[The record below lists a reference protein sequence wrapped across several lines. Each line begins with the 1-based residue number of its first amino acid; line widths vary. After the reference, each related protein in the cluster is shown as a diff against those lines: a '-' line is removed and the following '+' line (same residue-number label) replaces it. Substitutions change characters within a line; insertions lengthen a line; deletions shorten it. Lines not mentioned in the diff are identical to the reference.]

1 MRSAMNSMICVI
13 VLMAPSL
20 YAGTPHTVCGRVFN
34 SDGSVP
40 IDSSVSFTA
49 FIESRP
55 KDPVTQDTTGCGY
68 ANGCWQVNVGNFS
81 TDWGVGDALNVIFV
95 SSQGE
100 DGSTAHKLTVEDPEP
115 VSDVILAPSQ
125 TTPTPVETPEATA
138 TSAMTPTMTVT
149 PSPTNT
155 PTETPTMPPEPT
167 ECPFILDVRVNFQ
180 PETASVPDGYNEDCG
195 REYPEGSKA
204 DGNDLEYGW
213 VVIDTF
219 GSKASI
225 PTVALM
231 LLPRLEPDMIF
242 AMHPGFT
249 RGGEDRAVSKDGE
262 TTRQSVIYALLTPF
276 RFAGSRNMQGA
287 IQNRGRAK

>member
-1 MRSAMNSMICVI
+1 
-13 VLMAPSL
+13 
-20 YAGTPHTVCGRVFN
+20 
-34 SDGSVP
+34 
-40 IDSSVSFTA
+40 
-49 FIESRP
+49 
-55 KDPVTQDTTGCGY
+55 
-68 ANGCWQVNVGNFS
+68 
-81 TDWGVGDALNVIFV
+81 
-95 SSQGE
+95 
-100 DGSTAHKLTVEDPEP
+100 
-115 VSDVILAPSQ
+115 
-125 TTPTPVETPEATA
+125 
-138 TSAMTPTMTVT
+138 
-149 PSPTNT
+149 
-155 PTETPTMPPEPT
+155 MPPEPT